1 VLSVKRPK
9 IGARRAANA
18 SPPAAV
24 STVPVPPR
32 RDAHATVREG
42 SAKITRMPRQP
53 YSVPTHGAETA
64 IPETSTEVLIVGAGP
79 IGIELA
85 AALRREGVHY
95 EQLDAG
101 QLGSTIEWWAPQ
113 TRFFSSPER
122 IAIAGVPLAT
132 LDQGKATREEY
143 LLYLRSVV
151 AQFDL
156 PIHSFQRVTG
166 LARRPGGGFT
176 ATSEGVGD
184 RRRWHAARVV
194 LAIGDMHGPRRLGI
208 PGEDLSHV
216 SHYLAEPHRY
226 FRRRV
231 LIVGGKNSA
240 VEAAIRCSRVGAEVT
255 LSYRGADL
263 DPERVKYWLL
273 PEIRAL
279 LRDGRV
285 RWLPLTVPREI
296 RPGSVLLERLAG
308 AVEAAGEPVEVAAD
322 EVLLLTGYAQDP
334 DLFEQAGVTLEGP
347 GRKPRFDEETM
358 ETDVPG
364 LYVAGTAAAG
374 TQLGGVRA
382 FIENTHVHVERIV
395 AAVTGREPPR
405 AEAPVYE
412 LPES

>member
-1 VLSVKRPK
+1 MPRPPNP
-9 IGARRAANA
+9 A
-18 SPPAAV
+18 PEPAAEAAR
-24 STVPVPPR
+24 P
-32 RDAHATVREG
+32 
-42 SAKITRMPRQP
+42 
-53 YSVPTHGAETA
+53 ETA
-64 IPETSTEVLIVGAGP
+64 TDVLIVGAGP

-85 AALRREGVHY
+85 IALRRAGVAY

-101 QLGSTIEWWAPQ
+101 QIGATIEWWAPQ

-122 IAIAGVPLAT
+122 IEIAGVPLGT
-132 LDQGKATREEY
+132 LDQSKATREEY

-156 PIHSFQRVTG
+156 PIYTFERVTR
-166 LARRPGGGFT
+166 LARHPTTRPGGGF
-176 ATSEGVGD
+176 ALTSLGARGE
-184 RRRWHAARVV
+184 RRWRAGRVV
-194 LAIGDMHGPRRLGI
+194 LAIGDMHAPRRLGV
-208 PGEDLSHV
+208 PGEDLPHV

-226 FRRRV
+226 FRRKL

-240 VEAAIRCSRVGAEVT
+240 VEAAIRCSRVGAEVA

-263 DPERVKYWLL
+263 DPQRVKYWLL

-285 RWLPLTVPREI
+285 RWLPRTVPREI

-308 AVEAAGEPVEVAAD
+308 EGVGGGEAGAGPAGAPVEVAAD

-347 GRKPRFDEETM
+347 GRKPRWDEETM

-405 AEAPVYE
+405 VAAPVYE
-412 LPES
+412 QPES

>member
-1 VLSVKRPK
+1 MPRPPNP
-9 IGARRAANA
+9 A
-18 SPPAAV
+18 PEPAAETGTPEV
-24 STVPVPPR
+24 
-32 RDAHATVREG
+32 
-42 SAKITRMPRQP
+42 
-53 YSVPTHGAETA
+53 ETA
-64 IPETSTEVLIVGAGP
+64 TDVLIVGAGP

-85 AALRREGVHY
+85 VALRRAEVAY

-101 QLGSTIEWWAPQ
+101 QVGATIEWWAPQ

-122 IAIAGVPLAT
+122 IAIAGVPLGT
-132 LDQGKATREEY
+132 LDQSKATREEY

-156 PIHSFQRVTG
+156 PIHTFERVVT
-166 LARRPGGGFT
+166 LARHPTTRPGGGFV
-176 ATSEGVGD
+176 ATSVGA
-184 RRRWHAARVV
+184 RGERRWRAERVV
-194 LAIGDMHGPRRLGI
+194 LAIGDMHGPRRLDV
-208 PGEDLSHV
+208 PGEDLPHV

-226 FRRRV
+226 FRRDL

-240 VEAAIRCSRVGAEVT
+240 VEAAIRCSRVGARVA

-263 DPERVKYWLL
+263 DAQRVKYWLL

-285 RWLPLTVPREI
+285 RWLPRTAPREI
-296 RPGSVLLERLAG
+296 RPGTVLLERLAAAG
-308 AVEAAGEPVEVAAD
+308 EGGHGEPAAGEPVEVAAD
-322 EVLLLTGYAQDP
+322 EVLLLTGYVQDKS
-334 DLFEQAGVTLEGP
+334 LFEQAGVTLEGP
-347 GRKPRFDEETM
+347 GRKPRWDEATM

-405 AEAPVYE
+405 VAAPVYE
-412 LPES
+412 QPEA

>member
-1 VLSVKRPK
+1 MPRPP
-9 IGARRAANA
+9 N
-18 SPPAAV
+18 
-24 STVPVPPR
+24 PVPE
-32 RDAHATVREG
+32 HATD
-42 SAKITRMPRQP
+42 
-53 YSVPTHGAETA
+53 
-64 IPETSTEVLIVGAGP
+64 VLIVGAGP

-85 AALRREGVHY
+85 VALRRAGVPY

-101 QLGSTIEWWAPQ
+101 QVGATIEWWAPQ

-122 IAIAGVPLAT
+122 IEIAGVPLGT
-132 LDQGKATREEY
+132 LDQSKSTREEY

-156 PIHSFQRVTG
+156 PIHTFERVTA
-166 LARRPGGGFT
+166 LARRPGGGF
-176 ATSEGVGD
+176 AVTSRGARGE
-184 RRRWHAARVV
+184 RRWLAGRVV
-194 LAIGDMHGPRRLGI
+194 LAIGDMHGPRRLGV
-208 PGEDLSHV
+208 PGEDLPHV

-226 FRRRV
+226 FRRRL

-240 VEAAIRCSRVGAEVT
+240 VEAAIRCCRIGAWVT

-263 DPERVKYWLL
+263 DPQRVKYWLL

-285 RWLPLTVPREI
+285 RWLPCTVPREI

-308 AVEAAGEPVEVAAD
+308 AGEGGGGEAPAGEPVEVAAD
-322 EVLLLTGYAQDP
+322 EVLLLTGYVQDKS
-334 DLFEQAGVTLEGP
+334 LFEQAGVTLEGP
-347 GRKPRFDEETM
+347 GQKPRWDEATM

-395 AAVTGREPPR
+395 AAVTGREPPKV
-405 AEAPVYE
+405 AAPVYE
-412 LPES
+412 QPES